1 MIPGSLN
8 DRRDIVYRRRMKR
21 LLVAVLSLAM
31 FSSGCSIA
39 FLEKPRVTPDNK
51 VECDSTMK
59 YPLIDGVVGIAGI
72 ATPFILDRTA
82 LKGDPN
88 FLLYIPLWAVGLG
101 TAISAVVGY
110 KRVGRC
116 SDLKDSVGATQT
128 PPPAPA
134 APAPAAPAP
143 AQ

>member
-1 MIPGSLN
+1 
-8 DRRDIVYRRRMKR
+8 MKR
-21 LLVAVLSLAM
+21 LVAGVAALGVA

-59 YPLIDGVVGIAGI
+59 FPLIDGVVGIAGI
-72 ATPFILDRTA
+72 TTPFILDRTA
-82 LKGDPN
+82 LKGEPN
-88 FLLYIPLWAVGLG
+88 FLLYIPMWAVGLG

-116 SDLKDSVGATQT
+116 SDLKDSVAATSNVAPQ
-128 PPPAPA
+128 PPAPM
-134 APAPAAPAP
+134 PAP